1 MSTHKIAIVTDSTC
15 DLPNDLVRKYNIHVI
30 PQSIIWGGE
39 ELRDGIDITPTDFY
53 HRLETDPVIPTSS
66 QPTPSQFKALFEEIA
81 SSGAE
86 QIACFTLSKNL
97 SGTYQSAVQAAD
109 MVDVNVTVMDT
120 VAVSLGLGWQVLAAA
135 EAREAGGSVEE
146 MMGAA
151 TKVRS
156 TMRTYLTVD
165 TLEYLHRGGRIG
177 GAAKM
182 VGTALQLK
190 PMLYVDHQGLGR
202 VEPGEKTRTRKK
214 AIQKMVETLFGELD
228 TSKPMKIGIVHCNA
242 RKDADEL
249 ADQVKSDYPN
259 VEILIN
265 DVTSVIG
272 VHVGPGALAMLG
284 YYEQ

>member
-15 DLPNDLVRKYNIHVI
+15 DLPKELAQKYNLHII
-30 PQSIIWGGE
+30 PQSIIWGDE
-39 ELRDGIDITPTDFY
+39 ELRDGIDITPEDFY
-53 HRLETDPVIPTSS
+53 KRLETDPNIPTSS
-66 QPTPSQFKALFEEIA
+66 QPTPGQYKTLFEEIA
-81 SSGAE
+81 NAGAE
-86 QIACFTLSKNL
+86 HIACYTLSKNL
-97 SGTYQSAVQAAD
+97 SGTNQSAVQAAD
-109 MVDVNVTVMDT
+109 MVDVDVTVMDT

-135 EAREAGGSVEE
+135 EAREAGGGVDE
-146 MMGAA
+146 MMAAA
-151 TKVRS
+151 TKVRA

-182 VGTALQLK
+182 VGTALKLK

-214 AIQKMVETLFGELD
+214 AIRKMVETLFRELD
-228 TSKPMKIGIVHCNA
+228 TSKPMKVGIVHANA
-242 RKDADEL
+242 RKDADKL
-249 ADQVKSDYPN
+249 AEQVTSDYAN

-272 VHVGPGALAMLG
+272 VHVGPGALAMIG
-284 YYEQ
+284 YYDQ